1 MFRARIT
8 LLATLVFGLSLH
20 AEPRQPQATKPDRAK
35 IAAWVTQLGDNDFD
49 KREEASRKLWEAG
62 EFAEAAL
69 QEAVKSTDPEVKRR
83 AQELLD
89 KFKWGIYPTTPKA
102 IVDLI
107 GRYQGGQDIE
117 KNEAI
122 RDLLDHGP
130 MGWKVLL
137 KLIAAE
143 EPGPARMT
151 AQARIAEMLPG
162 SVPLFLAR
170 KEFTTLETFL
180 TAGTEGANPAAM
192 RNLVAYWLMRG
203 QIDQKIDHYKAL
215 QAKGDKTKKTTD
227 ILVALYRAKGDHLEA
242 HAVARR
248 AGRDDLVNAMRYE
261 IGDWTGGAWADEDAG
276 PRTIEQLGYR
286 VACKRLRGTPKEF
299 EEALAEVRKRAKALK
314 PEDAAERM
322 QLAGVFFRNQCSKEG
337 LALLQGNNEN
347 TLLICGIL
355 VYQNRHPEALALV
368 EKSRQAIAKI
378 KAADEKMKAEA
389 VLVPLEKFEARILGI
404 LGEKDKARQTIARLE
419 KARHASDVE
428 LLQIEVQG
436 GLLDD
441 AFDRVSQEKAPLPFV
456 AAVLFPQR
464 PQTALSL
471 LAALKALFPLDN
483 DQASLKKVR
492 AAMSGQV
499 PRQDLARWLDN
510 AEAAIKKLSPVE
522 AGQWRLALAE
532 AALMARQNDLAQQCL
547 EKGTGAE
554 VWLRLGD
561 ILAGKKEWEQ
571 AARRYYQAWEK
582 DRRQALPLYLSGKA
596 LVRAGQDKEGRQ
608 RIDYA
613 HWLPLA
619 NDAIRH
625 AFIAELNARRDTQA
639 LLHEADLQ
647 FRLGQPGS
655 LLYNNLAVQVAFT
668 ASQRHE
674 LAKASDHFERFLLFR
689 SHNSGV
695 YDFGVLPGQ
704 AGTYQAARLLDAGK
718 VNEALAVIGRCQ
730 EVRGGFENLATVVVP
745 QLDRMGKKKEA
756 DAVFEKTFA
765 VVEDLCRRYP
775 KSALLHNDLAWTC
788 AVSRRK
794 LDLGL
799 EHAREAVR
807 LKPESANHMDTLAEI
822 YFQRG
827 ERNNAIETAKKALA
841 LEAYQAYYH
850 RALKRIRAGQPKDL
864 VLSQLIYGSAQLS
877 VLLTD
882 DEE

>member
-1 MFRARIT
+1 
-8 LLATLVFGLSLH
+8 
-20 AEPRQPQATKPDRAK
+20 
-35 IAAWVTQLGDNDFD
+35 
-49 KREEASRKLWEAG
+49 
-62 EFAEAAL
+62 
-69 QEAVKSTDPEVKRR
+69 
-83 AQELLD
+83 
-89 KFKWGIYPTTPKA
+89 
-102 IVDLI
+102 
-107 GRYQGGQDIE
+107 
-117 KNEAI
+117 
-122 RDLLDHGP
+122 
-130 MGWKVLL
+130 
-137 KLIAAE
+137 
-143 EPGPARMT
+143 MT

-215 QAKGDKTKKTTD
+215 PAKGDKTKKTTD
-227 ILVALYRAKGDHLEA
+227 ILVSPVPGQGRSPGGAR
-242 HAVARR
+242 AVARR
-248 AGRDDLVNAMRYE
+248 AGRDDLVDAMRYE

-276 PRTIEQLGYR
+276 LRTSNKLGYR

-314 PEDAAERM
+314 PEDAAEHM

-428 LLQIEVQG
+428 LLQIEVAGWVAGRCFRPCQPGKGPVALRG
-436 GLLDD
+436 GR
-441 AFDRVSQEKAPLPFV
+441 AVSTAP
-456 AAVLFPQR
+456 AR
-464 PQTALSL
+464 RRLSL

-499 PRQDLARWLDN
+499 ARQDLARWLDN

-522 AGQWRLALAE
+522 AEQWRLALAE

-765 VVEDLCRRYP
+765 VVEDLCRRDP

-807 LKPESANHMDTLAEI
+807 LKPESPTTWTHWPRFTSSAASRT
-822 YFQRG
+822 RPW
-827 ERNNAIETAKKALA
+827 
-841 LEAYQAYYH
+841 
-850 RALKRIRAGQPKDL
+850 KRPEKCWPWSRIKRTTTGP
-864 VLSQLIYGSAQLS
+864 
-877 VLLTD
+877 
-882 DEE
+882 